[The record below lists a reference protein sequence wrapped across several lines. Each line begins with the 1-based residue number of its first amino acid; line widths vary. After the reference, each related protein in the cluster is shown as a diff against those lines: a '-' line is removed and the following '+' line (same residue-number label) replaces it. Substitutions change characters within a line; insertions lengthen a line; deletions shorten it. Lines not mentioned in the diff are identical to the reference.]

1 MEIDFFE
8 SGLMTFCHEAKITF
22 WEIKRFH
29 ELTESAWKQQDD
41 DLQACLLKRLER
53 IPEVHHDD
61 YISSYGQD
69 LHENQTLF
77 PNIHRFSIV
86 ISIHSY
92 FEDTLN
98 QLADLFEESVVNAQK
113 YKSFK
118 SKFKGSTIAS
128 AKAYIEKV
136 GKLDLACLDAN
147 WEQIKK
153 VNRLRNQLVHEA
165 GFLPKPSEHEI
176 NKYVIANDFLSGKP
190 NSKVS
195 IEPRFID
202 YYIELIVTFFDGL
215 DEEVTT
221 FMQKQLA

>member
-8 SGLMTFCHEAKITF
+8 SGLMTFCHDAKITF
-22 WEIKRFH
+22 REIKRFH
-29 ELTESAWKQQDD
+29 DLTESAWKQQDD
-41 DLQACLLKRLER
+41 DLQEFLSKELES
-53 IPEVHHDD
+53 IPEERHDD

-98 QLADLFEESVVNAQK
+98 QLADILEKSVANAQK

-118 SKFKGSTIAS
+118 SKFKGATIAC

-136 GKLDLACLDAN
+136 GELDLAFLEAN
-147 WEQIKK
+147 WEQIRM

-165 GFLPKPSEHEI
+165 GFLPRLSDHDI
-176 NKYVIANDFLSGKP
+176 NKYVSTNEFLSG
-190 NSKVS
+190 
-195 IEPRFID
+195 R
-202 YYIELIVTFFDGL
+202 LIL
-215 DEEVTT
+215 
-221 FMQKQLA
+221 KYQLNLCLSTSTLS